1 MSGCTLFIFK
11 PHVPL
16 VDAEMSLH
24 LAMFAVEGLA
34 GQARVSLDGNYQIDA
49 DKHIIAIDGGN
60 RVGQMIARVFAG
72 LLFREFGEDAF
83 RIERSQTDKLRS
95 NNTRQVEEVC
105 A

>member
-1 MSGCTLFIFK
+1 MDGSFLFTFE

-34 GQARVSLDGNYQIDA
+34 GRAQVRLNASYQIDA
-49 DKHIIAIDGGN
+49 ASRAIRIDGST
-60 RVGQMIARVFAG
+60 RVGQMIARVFTG
-72 LLFREFGEDAF
+72 FLLREYGEDAF
-83 RIERSQTDKLRS
+83 CVEHVTTQTNPQL
-95 NNTRQVEEVC
+95 QEVN